1 MVSKDEIGMLAE
13 SFNKM
18 ADEVEEYTSHMEEMI
33 RLKTEISNFKTDLI
47 SNVSHEL
54 RTPITTIYGSIEVL
68 LSEDID
74 DESTLQLF
82 YNSIF
87 RDIKMLK
94 KIVNNLLMISVVETN
109 ECFYS
114 NVSLREFFEY
124 FEERMV
130 RDEMQE
136 IVRSKK
142 VEVLMPIRDKLK
154 ASDIAIRT
162 DRSYL
167 THIFYEVVNNAII
180 YNNENGRVTIDMT
193 DSPGLEIAVWDN
205 GIGISETH
213 IDKVFDNFFR
223 VDNTAT
229 YSVAGIGLGL
239 SVVKMICRKLGYSIA
254 VESKLG
260 EYTKVV
266 LKLK

>member
-1 MVSKDEIGMLAE
+1 M
-13 SFNKM
+13 
-18 ADEVEEYTSHMEEMI
+18 
-33 RLKTEISNFKTDLI
+33 RC
-47 SNVSHEL
+47 
-54 RTPITTIYGSIEVL
+54 R
-68 LSEDID
+68 
-74 DESTLQLF
+74 
-82 YNSIF
+82 
-87 RDIKMLK
+87 
-94 KIVNNLLMISVVETN
+94 
-109 ECFYS
+109 
-114 NVSLREFFEY
+114 
-124 FEERMV
+124 
-130 RDEMQE
+130 E

-223 VDNTAT
+223 VGQHRDLLGGRHRFGAFRRQDDMPPNSATASPSKASWANTRR
-229 YSVAGIGLGL
+229 SF
-239 SVVKMICRKLGYSIA
+239 
-254 VESKLG
+254 
-260 EYTKVV
+260 
-266 LKLK
+266 